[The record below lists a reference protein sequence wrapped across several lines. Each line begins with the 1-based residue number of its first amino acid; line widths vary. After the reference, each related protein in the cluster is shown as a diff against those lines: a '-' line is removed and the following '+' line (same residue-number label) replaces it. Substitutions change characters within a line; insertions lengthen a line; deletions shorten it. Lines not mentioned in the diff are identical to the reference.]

1 MVGGPTDKIEGTSV
15 PATIPV
21 RLFGPYRAGTRQ
33 AYAGLTAYSLPS
45 DHGGR
50 VGIDS
55 AFNSLRPGNSYAVTG
70 AAVPALRAQ
79 LSGAEQFEAV
89 RFASDG
95 LAAARRG
102 CAALYEAVDDLDDA
116 AMRGPTRLSGW
127 SRGHLVSHL
136 ARNADGLVNLLHWA
150 RTGIESPMYASQ
162 ADREADIEEGAHRLA
177 QVQQEDLRAADERFF
192 MATEVMS
199 EMDWEAE
206 VTNGQG
212 LTIPVSLVPWMRL
225 TEVLVHHVDLGVG
238 LGFGEVVE
246 LAGEQAELLIDY
258 VVTRY
263 DARPGVPAVRL
274 SVELPAGSERTWLLG
289 NTGEPRDI
297 GCGAASALAW
307 LTGREAVDFPELP
320 GWL

>member
-1 MVGGPTDKIEGTSV
+1 
-15 PATIPV
+15 
-21 RLFGPYRAGTRQ
+21 
-33 AYAGLTAYSLPS
+33 
-45 DHGGR
+45 
-50 VGIDS
+50 
-55 AFNSLRPGNSYAVTG
+55 
-70 AAVPALRAQ
+70 VPALRAQ

-102 CAALYEAVDDLDDA
+102 CTALYQAVDGLDNAD
-116 AMRGPTRLSGW
+116 MRAPTRLRGW
-127 SRGHLVSHL
+127 TRGHLVSHL

-199 EMDWEAE
+199 ERDWEAV

-212 LTIPVSLVPWMRL
+212 LPVAVSLVPWMRL
-225 TEVLVHHVDLGVG
+225 TEVLVHHVDLD
-238 LGFGEVVE
+238 LELAFPDVVE
-246 LAGEQAELLIDY
+246 LAGEQTGPLIDY

-263 DARPGVPAVRL
+263 DDRPGVPAVRL
-274 SVELPAGSERTWLLG
+274 TVNLPSGDEHTWLLG

-297 GCGAASALAW
+297 SCSASMALSW
-307 LTGREAVDFPELP
+307 LTGRESHDLPSLP

>member
-1 MVGGPTDKIEGTSV
+1 
-15 PATIPV
+15 
-21 RLFGPYRAGTRQ
+21 
-33 AYAGLTAYSLPS
+33 
-45 DHGGR
+45 
-50 VGIDS
+50 
-55 AFNSLRPGNSYAVTG
+55 
-70 AAVPALRAQ
+70 VPALRAQ

-102 CAALYEAVDDLDDA
+102 CAALYQAVDGLDNAD
-116 AMRGPTRLSGW
+116 MRAPTRLPGW

-199 EMDWEAE
+199 EMDWEAG
-206 VTNGQG
+206 VVNGQG
-212 LTIPVSLVPWMRL
+212 RALAVSLVPWMRL
-225 TEVLVHHVDLGVG
+225 TEVLVHHVDLDLG
-238 LGFGEVVE
+238 LGFADVVE
-246 LAGEQAELLIDY
+246 LAGEQTGPMIDY

-263 DARPGVPAVRL
+263 DDRPGVPAVRL
-274 SVELPAGSERTWLLG
+274 AVSLPGGDERTWLLG

-297 GCGAASALAW
+297 SCGASMALSW
-307 LTGREAVDFPELP
+307 LTGRDAHDLP
-320 GWL
+320 SLGGFL